1 MAMDGLTLRAVQ
13 TELQV
18 LVGGKID
25 KVQQPEKDL
34 LLLTVRCDRTNR
46 KLLLNTH
53 AENGRVQLT
62 ATAYDNPVVAPT
74 FCMFLRR
81 HLLGARIEG
90 IDQLGADRT
99 LVLRIAARN
108 ELFDSVTLRLVIELM
123 GKHAN
128 LILVGD
134 DGKVLDSF
142 RHISPSETSTRIIL
156 PGFTYSPAPDTGKK
170 NPFLSTYD
178 DFVPVFDASNPVRA
192 LTDAFDGISKASA
205 TALLSAAKD
214 SDALGSLFAAFNNGS
229 FEPTLLYAN
238 GVPSGVLPFAPNRE
252 GETAVPYRTMSE
264 ALDRYYAERDAIVRI
279 QRHGSSLRKSV
290 ENALSR
296 AEHKYASFDAALHND
311 DELEKLRLCGEL
323 ILANLYTAK
332 ANLPQ
337 LICDNYYLDPPER
350 ISIPLNPALSLQE
363 NANRYFKQYRK
374 GKTARDYAAKQIE
387 PLRDEIAYLTGQL
400 ENIRNCTAL
409 AELNEIAEELIA
421 QKYIKPKQKT
431 IKQQYALPS
440 KPFCYISSDGIRI
453 LVGKNNVQNER
464 LSLREAKSDNLWL
477 HAKNMPGS
485 HVIVDHAGTPPDQT
499 LLEAAT
505 LAAYHSSGRTGST
518 VPVDYTERRFLKKPS
533 GSRPGMVIYSTN
545 KTMYVSPDAA
555 LVAGLT
561 REK

>member
-13 TELQV
+13 AELQV

-34 LLLTVRCDRTNR
+34 LLLTVRCERTNR

-62 ATAYDNPVVAPT
+62 QTAYDNPVVAPT

-99 LVLRIAARN
+99 LSLRIAARN
-108 ELFDSVTLRLVIELM
+108 ELYDEVTLRLIIELM

-128 LILVGD
+128 LILVGG

-142 RHISPSETSTRIIL
+142 RHISPSETSTRVIL
-156 PGFTYSPAPDTGKK
+156 PGFTYSPAPETGKK
-170 NPFLSTYD
+170 NPFLSSRD
-178 DFVPVFDASNPVRA
+178 DFMPVFDAPNPVRA

-205 TALLSAAKD
+205 AALLSVADDA
-214 SDALGSLFAAFNNGS
+214 DALGRLFSQFNRGM
-229 FEPTLLYAN
+229 FAPTLLYTD
-238 GVPSGVLPFAPNRE
+238 GVPCGVLPFAPNRI
-252 GETAVPYRTMSE
+252 GEDAVACKSMSE

-279 QRHGSSLRKSV
+279 QRHGSSLRRSV

-296 AEHKYASFDAALHND
+296 AEHKLASFDAALHND
-311 DELEKLRLCGEL
+311 DELEQLRLYGDL

-332 ANLPQ
+332 SNLPQ

-350 ISIPLNPALSLQE
+350 ISIPLDPALSLQE

-374 GKTARDYAAKQIE
+374 GKTARNFAAKQIE
-387 PLRDEIAYLTGQL
+387 PLREEITYLAGQL

-431 IKQQYALPS
+431 IKQQFALPS
-440 KPFCYISSDGIRI
+440 KPFCYVSSDGIRI
-453 LVGKNNVQNER
+453 LVGKNNTQNEH
-464 LSLREAKSDNLWL
+464 LTLREAKSDNLWL

-485 HVIVDHAGTPPDQT
+485 HVIVDFAGMPPEQT

-505 LAAYHSSGRTGST
+505 LAAYHSSGRAGST
-518 VPVDYTERRFLKKPS
+518 VPIDYTERRNIKKPS

-545 KTMYVSPDAA
+545 KTMYVVPDAA
-555 LVAGLT
+555 LVAGLKK
-561 REK
+561 E